1 MILDF
6 LELHRPALEQN
17 EARHNLMLGLLDRL
31 AHGTDN
37 SEVRLWTLGG
47 PGECAMQT
55 SPRNAIILG
64 ELNESKCRALADETM
79 QLPNA
84 LFLGSGYAAPGS

>member
-31 AHGTDN
+31 A
-37 SEVRLWTLGG
+37 
-47 PGECAMQT
+47 
-55 SPRNAIILG
+55 SPR
-64 ELNESKCRALADETM
+64 
-79 QLPNA
+79 
-84 LFLGSGYAAPGS
+84 Y